1 MQRNAKDCKKTLRNE
16 GGYTGIQ
23 QENCEHNGI
32 TRNAT
37 KNVKAIWVAP
47 ASARVL
53 MNTMVCEFTKRFQ
66 GIQRDSKE
74 YKGIQRDSTE
84 YKEIQKE
91 H

>member
-1 MQRNAKDCKKTLRNE
+1 MQRNAKDCKETLRNE

-23 QENCEHNGI
+23 RKTANTMEKHGMRQICKE
-32 TRNAT
+32 
-37 KNVKAIWVAP
+37 IWVAP
-47 ASARVL
+47 AGARAMV
-53 MNTMVCEFTKRFQ
+53 NRMVCECTKRFQ

-74 YKGIQRDSTE
+74 YEGIQRDSKE